1 MIVSREQIGARLRAA
16 RKRSGL
22 RLVMIAESL
31 HCDRSNLGHWERG
44 RSEPNYTMLQR
55 MCSLYGI
62 EVADLF
68 KQEAA

>member
-1 MIVSREQIGARLRAA
+1 MISNQEIGARLRKA
-16 RKRSGL
+16 RNDKGLMRKHVSYELGCGDTAVTSYESGS
-22 RLVMIAESL
+22 REPSF
-31 HCDRSNLGHWERG
+31 ER
-44 RSEPNYTMLQR
+44 LQR